1 MCTLIGSRQILNKR
15 PHVRGLA
22 HLRGV
27 HVSSVARAARRRF
40 SESTATL
47 RSETLGLIPSRA
59 ESLSAQSGRCQ
70 YSRRLRNCP
79 IRHLESQRV
88 ATPSPS
94 PTDTDSESIMV
105 VRMACQTGSGCS
117 ADSYFTT
124 YQQAASHYANSAR
137 CNQSPRGI
145 ATVVLP
151 SRPTDVEAGGSGAAE
166 VWAGP
171 PRRWGP
177 LRRQRISAGGDIMP
191 LHQKE

>member
-1 MCTLIGSRQILNKR
+1 MISYIDFVHIDWVTADLEQEATRKGSGTSKR
-15 PHVRGLA
+15 GARV
-22 HLRGV
+22 
-27 HVSSVARAARRRF
+27 VSSISWALAARRRF

-124 YQQAASHYANSAR
+124 YQQAASHYANRECSVQPVSLGHSH
-137 CNQSPRGI
+137 CHPG
-145 ATVVLP
+145 ATQQ
-151 SRPTDVEAGGSGAAE
+151 AY
-166 VWAGP
+166 
-171 PRRWGP
+171 
-177 LRRQRISAGGDIMP
+177 
-191 LHQKE
+191 

>member
-1 MCTLIGSRQILNKR
+1 MTTISYIDVVRNVHIDWVNKR

-59 ESLSAQSGRCQ
+59 ESLPAQSGRCQ
-70 YSRRLRNCP
+70 YSRRLGKLSYSP
-79 IRHLESQRV
+79 PV

-124 YQQAASHYANSAR
+124 YQQAASHYANRECSVQPVSLGHSH
-137 CNQSPRGI
+137 CHPG
-145 ATVVLP
+145 ATQQ
-151 SRPTDVEAGGSGAAE
+151 AY
-166 VWAGP
+166 
-171 PRRWGP
+171 
-177 LRRQRISAGGDIMP
+177 
-191 LHQKE
+191 

>member
-59 ESLSAQSGRCQ
+59 ESLPAQSGRCQ
-70 YSRRLRNCP
+70 YSRRLGKLSYSP
-79 IRHLESQRV
+79 PV

-124 YQQAASHYANSAR
+124 YQQAASHYANRECSV
-137 CNQSPRGI
+137 QPVSLGHSHGHPG
-145 ATVVLP
+145 ATQQ
-151 SRPTDVEAGGSGAAE
+151 AY
-166 VWAGP
+166 
-171 PRRWGP
+171 
-177 LRRQRISAGGDIMP
+177 
-191 LHQKE
+191 

>member
-40 SESTATL
+40 SESIATL
-47 RSETLGLIPSRA
+47 RSETLGRVGQSPCRLSRA
-59 ESLSAQSGRCQ
+59 AANTQGACES
-70 YSRRLRNCP
+70 CP

-105 VRMACQTGSGCS
+105 VRYACMACQTGSGCS

-124 YQQAASHYANSAR
+124 YQQAASHYANRECSVQPVSLGHSH
-137 CNQSPRGI
+137 CHPG
-145 ATVVLP
+145 ATQQ
-151 SRPTDVEAGGSGAAE
+151 AY
-166 VWAGP
+166 
-171 PRRWGP
+171 
-177 LRRQRISAGGDIMP
+177 
-191 LHQKE
+191 

>member
-1 MCTLIGSRQILNKR
+1 MKTISYIDV
-15 PHVRGLA
+15 VRNVHIDWVTADLEQEATRKGLA
-22 HLRGV
+22 HLRVV

-124 YQQAASHYANSAR
+124 YQQAASHYANRECSVQPVSLGHSH
-137 CNQSPRGI
+137 CHPG
-145 ATVVLP
+145 ATQQ
-151 SRPTDVEAGGSGAAE
+151 AY
-166 VWAGP
+166 
-171 PRRWGP
+171 
-177 LRRQRISAGGDIMP
+177 
-191 LHQKE
+191 